1 MDSCKVNPSCLNL
14 KGGDHP
20 EEEYCCVFFFYG
32 VSLSISRWLYF
43 DIPNPWILTYRT
55 LEDVKM
61 VLFWFRIRTSFLI
74 WRNLL
79 PMKPAMALVSLT
91 NETSD
96 FATLGDY
103 PVRLWSK
110 YVQLSPVIHTDHRKS
125 YQAAGILVSS
135 TNETSDFATLG
146 DYPVRTMVQICP
158 VISSYSHRSSEII
171 PGSWHSCFFH
181 QWNQRF
187 RNAWRLS
194 RQTMVQICPVISSY
208 SHRSSKIIPG
218 SWHSCF
224 FHQWNQRFRN
234 AWRLSRQTMVQI
246 CPVISS
252 YSHRSSKIIPGSW
265 HSCFF
270 HQWNQRFR
278 NAWRLSRQTMVQICP
293 VISSYSHRSS
303 EIIPGRSPFLDAGN
317 VSRNTHGDPSES

>member
-1 MDSCKVNPSCLNL
+1 MGPPRRGILL
-14 KGGDHP
+14 
-20 EEEYCCVFFFYG
+20 CVVFYG

-146 DYPVRTMVQICP
+146 DYPVRLWSKYAQLSP
-158 VISSYSHRSSEII
+158 VIHTDHRKSY
-171 PGSWHSCFFH
+171 
-181 QWNQRF
+181 Q
-187 RNAWRLS
+187 
-194 RQTMVQICPVISSY
+194 
-208 SHRSSKIIPG
+208 
-218 SWHSCF
+218 
-224 FHQWNQRFRN
+224 
-234 AWRLSRQTMVQI
+234 
-246 CPVISS
+246 
-252 YSHRSSKIIPGSW
+252 
-265 HSCFF
+265 
-270 HQWNQRFR
+270 
-278 NAWRLSRQTMVQICP
+278 
-293 VISSYSHRSS
+293 
-303 EIIPGRSPFLDAGN
+303 AGL
-317 VSRNTHGDPSES
+317 HF